1 MCKFGE
7 VTLVVMATRGFGFN
21 DLVESIYRKWQNL
34 GSFELFYAV
43 ADHHNCILD
52 NDEDFCSMIALAAA
66 YGVTCV
72 DVSVGV
78 ICSSTSECVKS
89 LGGQNGECVR
99 SFEYGECSTFQ
110 GEEEDPLDKFCIH
123 HETVRLSADWVNLLK
138 CVGQEFRGGVDD
150 FKACLS
156 KYAVEVGFKYKYLK
170 NDRSRVTAE
179 CCKKLDGCTWF
190 IHATLERSNKFFVI
204 REFHKEHNCL
214 GTFFSSKNP
223 RMTSKIIAK
232 EIVEKVRSKPSY
244 TPIECLKHFEG
255 RYGCLIGYYHAWL
268 AVEKANKE
276 LYGDFQL
283 SFDKLR
289 WYAEELKEKNPGT
302 VMDVEY
308 CNETN
313 RFIRFFL
320 AFDACIKGFNYCR
333 PILAVDG
340 TFLKGRYKGTLLAA
354 IGKDADQ
361 GLFPLA
367 IGVVDSE
374 TEANWQWFLEKLSTV
389 ITCSRPLT
397 FFTDRHS
404 GLVKY
409 VPTVFPTGYHSYCL
423 QHLKGNL
430 RDKLSGR
437 LSNGFREKVVNLF
450 NDCAHAPT
458 VITFAKALEEL
469 CTVGGASAKNFVES
483 LPRERWANAYFEG
496 RRYGEMTSNAAESF
510 NNQILKFRHLPIC
523 ELVDKIRV
531 LIMEQMCNRRLLSN
545 KLSSYVCPVMEKK
558 LVDHFNKGRTWHV
571 AAAND
576 DIFEVFSQPTVVV
589 DLKKRTCTCC
599 RWQIHLFPCVHAVTV
614 IQKTEKQ
621 MHDYI
626 DPYYTIEAIQLS
638 YEGTINPVP
647 TLGAPVITKESAI
660 ILPPKTRRPRGRPK
674 VGRIRS
680 RGEKVRQML
689 CGRCGKLGKHNRR
702 TCKEAVD

>member
-1 MCKFGE
+1 MASSVILMCKYGE
-7 VTLVVMATRGFGFN
+7 VTLVVMATR
-21 DLVESIYRKWQNL
+21 
-34 GSFELFYAV
+34 
-43 ADHHNCILD
+43 D

-78 ICSSTSECVKS
+78 ISSSTIECGKS

-99 SFEYGECSTFQ
+99 SFEY
-110 GEEEDPLDKFCIH
+110 
-123 HETVRLSADWVNLLK
+123 ADWVNLLK
-138 CVGQEFRGGVDD
+138 CVGREYRGGVDD

-156 KYAVEVGFKYKYLK
+156 KYAIEVGFKYKYLK
-170 NDRSRVTAE
+170 NDRSRVTTE
-179 CCKKLDGCTWF
+179 CYKKLDGCTWF
-190 IHATLERSNKFFVI
+190 IHATLERSNEFFVV

-214 GTFFSSKNP
+214 GTFYSSKNP

-232 EIVEKVRSKPSY
+232 EIVEEVRLKPSY
-244 TPIECLKHFEG
+244 TLIEWLKHFEG
-255 RYGCLIGYYHAWL
+255 RYGCLIDYHHAWL

-276 LYGDFQL
+276 LFGDFQL

-333 PILAVDG
+333 PILAID
-340 TFLKGRYKGTLLAA
+340 
-354 IGKDADQ
+354 

-367 IGVVDSE
+367 IGVVGSE

-397 FFTDRHS
+397 FFTDRHF
-404 GLVKY
+404 GIVKY
-409 VPTVFPTGYHSYCL
+409 VPTVFPTSYQAYCV

-430 RDKLSGR
+430 WDKLSGR

-469 CTVGGASAKNFVES
+469 CTIGGASVKNFVES
-483 LPRERWANAYFEG
+483 LSRERWANAYFKG

-510 NNQILKFRHLPIC
+510 NNQILKFCHLPIC
-523 ELVDKIRV
+523 ELVDKVMV

-545 KLSSYVCPVMEKK
+545 KWSSYVSLVMEKK
-558 LVDHFNKGRTWHV
+558 LVDRFNKGRTWHV

-576 DIFEVFSQPTVVV
+576 AIF
-589 DLKKRTCTCC
+589 
-599 RWQIHLFPCVHAVTV
+599 
-614 IQKTEKQ
+614 
-621 MHDYI
+621 
-626 DPYYTIEAIQLS
+626 
-638 YEGTINPVP
+638 
-647 TLGAPVITKESAI
+647 
-660 ILPPKTRRPRGRPK
+660 
-674 VGRIRS
+674 
-680 RGEKVRQML
+680 
-689 CGRCGKLGKHNRR
+689 
-702 TCKEAVD
+702 